1 MKNIKRVLKFTLLPI
16 ENRTF
21 APSSEQ
27 PTMKLFLSL
36 SFLFLLHVTS
46 LAETPV
52 DSTKKE
58 IQFATTA
65 LITNNGISVVPI
77 FTLGKPAA
85 IINFTVGRKFTFE
98 PEFRVSLEG
107 KPWSFLY
114 WFRYKLAKTPK
125 YSLNIG
131 AHPAIIFKTIPVTIN
146 GNNEQV
152 LRAQRFVAAEMSQN
166 YRFNKH
172 VNLGFYYLVGAGSV
186 ENKTKP
192 TNLLAL
198 RGGYNN
204 VDLGKGFIAG
214 VNSQLIYLFT
224 NGEEGSYVNASVT
237 LTHKQSPVTLSYF
250 YNKPINTSITGGKDP
265 VWNVAATYAFNK
277 MFSMK

>member
-1 MKNIKRVLKFTLLPI
+1 MKNIKHVLKFTLLPI

-107 KPWSFLY
+107 KPWSFIY

-125 YSLNIG
+125 LTWSIG

-152 LRAQRFVAAEMSQN
+152 LRAQRFVAAEMAQN

-192 TNLLAL
+192 TNLLTL